1 MSEALNSIFSA
12 LCTEDAAGLLVPELA
27 TPVRILDLAKF
38 LIGDKD
44 VPIVFTGLRP
54 GDKMEESLTSQR
66 ESYRNLS
73 GSTLRTVQ
81 SPVPEPEELANG
93 LDDLQSALEQ
103 RNLPHLVAAVQ
114 HLVPEYQPTTQIRK
128 GAAAVAAVNV

>member
-1 MSEALNSIFSA
+1 VRQFERHYFAQIFSPQPDFA
-12 LCTEDAAGLLVPELA
+12 SDWLLILGESLR
-27 TPVRILDLAKF
+27 TPKF
-38 LIGDKD
+38 LI
-44 VPIVFTGLRP
+44 
-54 GDKMEESLTSQR
+54 SQR